1 MKYCPM
7 CATPL
12 ARRRLDETERLACSA
27 PHCQFV
33 YWDNPVPVVAALVQ
47 HGDQIILARNAQWPG
62 PIFSLI
68 TGYLERDETPEQA
81 VLREVQEE
89 LGLQGQIKS
98 FIGHYS
104 VFKKNQLILAYWIRA
119 EGELEVGK
127 EIAEV
132 RFVTEAEL
140 KRYEF
145 GDLKITA
152 QIVSDG
158 LLKMN
163 IQQGAYSPDR

>member
-47 HGDQIILARNAQWPG
+47 YGDQIILARNAQWLG

-68 TGYLERDETPEQA
+68 TGYLERDEIPEQA
-81 VLREVQEE
+81 VLRELHEE
-89 LGLQGQIKS
+89 LGLQGQIKK

-104 VFKKNQLILAYWIRA
+104 AFKKNQLILAYCVQA
-119 EGELEVGK
+119 QGEIKLGK

-132 RFVTEAEL
+132 RLLTNMEL
-140 KRYEF
+140 GRYDF
-145 GDLKITA
+145 GDLPITA
-152 QIVSDG
+152 QIVSDF
-158 LLKMN
+158 LK
-163 IQQGAYSPDR
+163 G

>member
-1 MKYCPM
+1 MKYCPI

-47 HGDQIILARNAQWPG
+47 YGDQIILARNAQWPA

-68 TGYLERDETPEQA
+68 TGYLERDEAPEHA
-81 VLREVQEE
+81 VLRELYEE
-89 LGLQGQIKS
+89 LGLQGRIKK

-104 VFKKNQLILAYWIRA
+104 AFKKNQLILAYCLQAR
-119 EGELEVGK
+119 GEIKLGK

-132 RFVTEAEL
+132 RLLTNMEL
-140 KRYEF
+140 GRYDF
-145 GDLKITA
+145 GELQITA
-152 QIVSDG
+152 QIVSDF
-158 LLKMN
+158 LK
-163 IQQGAYSPDR
+163 G

>member
-47 HGDQIILARNAQWPG
+47 YGDQIILARNAQWLG

-68 TGYLERDETPEQA
+68 TGYLEHDEIPEQA
-81 VLREVQEE
+81 VLRELHEE
-89 LGLQGQIKS
+89 LGLQGQIKK

-104 VFKKNQLILAYWIRA
+104 AFKKNQLILAYCVQA
-119 EGELEVGK
+119 QGEIKLGK

-132 RFVTEAEL
+132 RLLTNMEL
-140 KRYEF
+140 GRYDF
-145 GDLKITA
+145 GDLPITA
-152 QIVSDG
+152 QIVSDF
-158 LLKMN
+158 LK
-163 IQQGAYSPDR
+163 G

>member
-12 ARRRLDETERLACSA
+12 ARRSLDDIERLACSA

-33 YWDNPVPVVAALVQ
+33 HWDNPVPVVAALVLY
-47 HGDQIILARNAQWPG
+47 GDQVILARNAQWPG

-68 TGYLERDETPEQA
+68 TGYLERDEIPEQA
-81 VLREVQEE
+81 VLRELHEE
-89 LGLQGQIKS
+89 LGLQGQIKT

-104 VFKKNQLILAYWIRA
+104 AFKKNQLILAYCVQA
-119 EGELEVGK
+119 QGEIKLGK

-132 RFVTEAEL
+132 RLLTNMEL
-140 KRYEF
+140 GRYDF
-145 GDLKITA
+145 GDLPITA
-152 QIVSDG
+152 QIVSDF
-158 LLKMN
+158 LK
-163 IQQGAYSPDR
+163 G